1 MIELEY
7 DELCTSLEARLEY
20 MASQATA
27 LKKTVKELT
36 IGETRLINCIARNTK
51 EAAIVP
57 LAVVTRSISIAP
69 SALSQ
74 MLKSLEKRGLV
85 ERIPDKDDRR
95 AVNLKLTQEGL
106 EQHRKLLKANLDR
119 TLALIEI
126 IGREKAEEFNDVL
139 KVIIDHLDTLIM
151 EEKPRSRYGF

>member
-7 DELCTSLEARLEY
+7 DELCVSLEARLEY

-51 EAAIVP
+51 EDAVVP
-57 LAVVTRSISIAP
+57 LAQVTRSISIAP

-74 MLKSLEKRGLV
+74 MLKSLEKRGFV

-95 AVNLKLTQEGL
+95 AVNLKLTPEGL

-119 TLALIEI
+119 TVALIEI
-126 IGREKAEEFNDVL
+126 IGREKAEDFNDVL
-139 KVIIDHLDTLIM
+139 KVIIDHLDALIM
-151 EEKPRSRYGF
+151 EDKPRSRYGF